1 MKITDF
7 IRRQEERVTVQF
19 LIWKYQKMNLE
30 VPPESELRTQAGLIV
45 DEAHRIALERG
56 KNVMEILKE
65 VANDYFKPK

>member
-1 MKITDF
+1 
-7 IRRQEERVTVQF
+7 
-19 LIWKYQKMNLE
+19 MNLE
-30 VPPESELRTQAGLIV
+30 VPPESELREQAGLIV